1 MRTDMH
7 ESLIHETLTMCPVEA
22 WAQKS
27 FCAEAHSAGSATN
40 TGRIGEDLMKGV
52 KSCLRSS
59 FPKQHRR
66 WHGVGRTVMDGIITP
81 LCSGGKVMHTIKPA
95 VASSKFLFLCDKD
108 GNIIGIIP
116 ATAA

>member
-1 MRTDMH
+1 
-7 ESLIHETLTMCPVEA
+7 
-22 WAQKS
+22 
-27 FCAEAHSAGSATN
+27 
-40 TGRIGEDLMKGV
+40 
-52 KSCLRSS
+52 
-59 FPKQHRR
+59 
-66 WHGVGRTVMDGIITP
+66 MDGIITL